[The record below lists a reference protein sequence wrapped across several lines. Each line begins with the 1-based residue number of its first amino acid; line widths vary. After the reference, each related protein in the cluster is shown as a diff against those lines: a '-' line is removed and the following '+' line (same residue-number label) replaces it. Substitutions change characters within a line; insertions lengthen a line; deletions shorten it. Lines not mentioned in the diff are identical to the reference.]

1 MPIGCRNCYYLNQ
14 FILCIITFR
23 SLRFFSAIVLCKT
36 FFFQPL
42 HYAKCLPF
50 AFSSSKFSNII
61 VYVHCIHNNYTMTIF
76 TPSLNLSP
84 SLMSTLLPPTY
95 HFLLSSFFSTLSF
108 SLPLHLSPMLHSL
121 LPLLSFI
128 FHFFPFPFFLLHHN
142 LPLLLPSATPPP
154 PPSPPSS
161 SFPQCP
167 TSTQGRYFFSFFYCF
182 FLLPAGWLLVC

>member
-1 MPIGCRNCYYLNQ
+1 MEKEKLSLNLENKINWAWIWILEVHTWKMRMPIGCRNCYYLNQ

-95 HFLLSSFFSTLSF
+95 HFLLSSFLTKKNYS
-108 SLPLHLSPMLHSL
+108 
-121 LPLLSFI
+121 
-128 FHFFPFPFFLLHHN
+128 
-142 LPLLLPSATPPP
+142 
-154 PPSPPSS
+154 
-161 SFPQCP
+161 
-167 TSTQGRYFFSFFYCF
+167 
-182 FLLPAGWLLVC
+182 